1 MNWTRLVLDALL
13 MAAVFNLAAM
23 AAMAYDPRLILPGY
37 PKSIREPA
45 PPTAREKRLYNKGMI
60 FGMLALTVYSIWS
73 ALSVGVAGFW
83 NLFFTFY
90 LEWLIVSLS
99 DFFLLDILLM
109 KKWGARIVIPGT
121 EGHPDYEFKN
131 WMKKL
136 ALPEHLLLWPFLL
149 APLLAL
155 VQAGVGWLIG

>member
-37 PKSIREPA
+37 PKSIRESA

-90 LEWLIVSLS
+90 LEWLIVSL
-99 DFFLLDILLM
+99 
-109 KKWGARIVIPGT
+109 
-121 EGHPDYEFKN
+121 
-131 WMKKL
+131 
-136 ALPEHLLLWPFLL
+136 
-149 APLLAL
+149 
-155 VQAGVGWLIG
+155 